1 MNISLAI
8 ILGLTGAVS
17 WGAAD
22 FAARFASRQVGAYRT
37 LFFMQF
43 FGFLALSVYLKFT
56 GGFSRGIALGWQPW
70 ALTVAAGLLN
80 VVASLALYHSFEH
93 GTLSIVGPVSSSYP
107 ALTVALSLLSGERI
121 HSVRAAGLAVT
132 LLGVILAATS
142 FAQAKSTTAETDAQQ
157 ASPNHASPNRAAN
170 SRAHLSTGVGW
181 AICAALGFGVLF
193 WFLGFHVVPAVGSA
207 VSVWVMRLTALVSLS
222 LAAAPARQT
231 LKLPRGKVWWLL
243 LAVGILDTAAFVAN
257 NAGLSTGQVSVV
269 SVLASLY
276 GAITVLLAWIFLR
289 ERLEPSQWLGIVL
302 IFIGIVLVSI

>member
-1 MNISLAI
+1 MNVSLAV
-8 ILGLTGAVS
+8 ILGLTGAIS

-43 FGFLALSVYLKFT
+43 FGFLALSIYLKST
-56 GGFSRGIALGWQPW
+56 GGFSHGIAPGWQPW
-70 ALTVAAGLLN
+70 AMAVAAGLLN
-80 VVASLALYHSFEH
+80 MLASLALYHSFEH
-93 GTLSIVGPVSSSYP
+93 GTMSIVGPVSSSYP

-121 HSVRAAGLAVT
+121 HAVRGAGLAIT

-142 FAQAKSTTAETDAQQ
+142 FAQAKTAAAENPVPANGAAHAET
-157 ASPNHASPNRAAN
+157 
-170 SRAHLSTGVGW
+170 SRAHLSSGVGW

-222 LAAAPARQT
+222 LAAAPTRQS
-231 LKLPRGKVWWLL
+231 LRLPRGSVWWLL
-243 LAVGILDTAAFVAN
+243 LAVGILDTAAFVVN

-276 GAITVLLAWIFLR
+276 GAFTVLLAWIFLR
-289 ERLEPSQWLGIVL
+289 ERLERSQWLGIVL

>member
-43 FGFLALSVYLKFT
+43 FGFLALTVYLKST
-56 GGFSRGIALGWQPW
+56 GGFSHGIAPGWHPW
-70 ALTVAAGLLN
+70 AMAVAAGLLN
-80 VVASLALYHSFEH
+80 MLASLALYHSFEH

-107 ALTVALSLLSGERI
+107 ALTVALALLSGERI
-121 HSVRAAGLAVT
+121 HAVRASGLAVT

-142 FAQAKSTTAETDAQQ
+142 FKQAQDTNTEKNPQHANAASDAETKT
-157 ASPNHASPNRAAN
+157 
-170 SRAHLSTGVGW
+170 SRAHLSKGVGW

-193 WFLGFHVVPAVGSA
+193 WFLGFYVVPAVGSA
-207 VSVWVMRLTALVSLS
+207 VSVWVMRLTALVALS
-222 LAAAPARQT
+222 LAAAPTGRT

-243 LAVGILDTAAFVAN
+243 LAVGILDTAAFVVN

-276 GAITVLLAWIFLR
+276 GAFTVLLAWIFLR
-289 ERLEPSQWLGIVL
+289 ERLERSQWLGIVL
-302 IFIGIVLVSI
+302 IFIGIVLVSL

>member
-1 MNISLAI
+1 MNVSLAI
-8 ILGLTGAVS
+8 ILGLTGAIC

-43 FGFLALSVYLKFT
+43 FGFLALSAYLKFI
-56 GGFSRGIALGWQPW
+56 GGFSHGIAPGWQPW
-70 ALTVAAGLLN
+70 AMAVAAGLLN
-80 VVASLALYHSFEH
+80 MLASLALYHSFEH
-93 GTLSIVGPVSSSYP
+93 GIMSIVGPVSSSYP
-107 ALTVALSLLSGERI
+107 ALTLALSLLSGERI
-121 HSVRAAGLAVT
+121 HAVRATGLAVT

-142 FAQAKSTTAETDAQQ
+142 FAQTETTAAENTPTRASEAPNPET
-157 ASPNHASPNRAAN
+157 P
-170 SRAHLSTGVGW
+170 RAHLSTGVGW

-207 VSVWVMRLTALVSLS
+207 VSVWVMRLTALVALS

-231 LKLPRGKVWWLL
+231 LHLPRGSVWWLL
-243 LAVGILDTAAFVAN
+243 LAVGVLDTAAFVAN

-289 ERLEPSQWLGIVL
+289 ERLERSQWLGIVI
-302 IFIGIVLVSI
+302 IFIGIVLISL

>member
-1 MNISLAI
+1 MNVSLAI
-8 ILGLTGAVS
+8 ILGLTGAIS

-43 FGFLALSVYLKFT
+43 FGFLALSAYLKFI
-56 GGFSRGIALGWQPW
+56 GGFSHGIAPGWQPW
-70 ALTVAAGLLN
+70 AMAVAAGLLN
-80 VVASLALYHSFEH
+80 MLASLALYHSFEH
-93 GTLSIVGPVSSSYP
+93 GIMSIVGPVSSSYP
-107 ALTVALSLLSGERI
+107 ALTLALSLLSGERI
-121 HSVRAAGLAVT
+121 HAVRATGLAVT

-142 FAQAKSTTAETDAQQ
+142 FAQTETTAAENTPTRASEAPNPET
-157 ASPNHASPNRAAN
+157 P
-170 SRAHLSTGVGW
+170 RAHLSTGVGW

-207 VSVWVMRLTALVSLS
+207 VSVWVMRLTALVALS

-231 LKLPRGKVWWLL
+231 LHLPRGSVWWLL
-243 LAVGILDTAAFVAN
+243 LAVGVLDTAAFVAN

-289 ERLEPSQWLGIVL
+289 ERLERSQWLGIVI
-302 IFIGIVLVSI
+302 IFIGIVLISL

>member
-8 ILGLTGAVS
+8 ILGLTGAIS

-43 FGFLALSVYLKFT
+43 FGFLALTVYLKST
-56 GGFSRGIALGWQPW
+56 GGFSHGIAPGWQPW
-70 ALTVAAGLLN
+70 GMAVAAGLLN
-80 VVASLALYHSFEH
+80 VLASLALYHSFEH
-93 GTLSIVGPVSSSYP
+93 GALSIVGPVSSSYP

-121 HSVRAAGLAVT
+121 HAVRAAGLGVT

-142 FAQAKSTTAETDAQQ
+142 FAQSKETETQTRPEHAAAAHTEQQ
-157 ASPNHASPNRAAN
+157 
-170 SRAHLSTGVGW
+170 RAHLSTGVGW

-207 VSVWVMRLTALVSLS
+207 VSVWVMRLTALVALS
-222 LAAAPARQT
+222 LAAAPTGQA
-231 LKLPRGKVWWLL
+231 LKLPQGKVWWFL

-276 GAITVLLAWIFLR
+276 GAFTVLLAWLFLR
-289 ERLEPSQWLGIVL
+289 ERLERSQWLGIVL

>member
-8 ILGLTGAVS
+8 ILGLTGAIS

-43 FGFLALSVYLKFT
+43 FGFLALSVYLKST
-56 GGFSRGIALGWQPW
+56 SGFSHGIAPGWHPW
-70 ALTVAAGLLN
+70 AMAVAAGLLN
-80 VVASLALYHSFEH
+80 MLASLALYHSFEH
-93 GTLSIVGPVSSSYP
+93 GTMSIVGPVSSSYP
-107 ALTVALSLLSGERI
+107 ALTVGLSLVSGERI
-121 HSVRAAGLAVT
+121 HAVRATGLGVT

-142 FAQAKSTTAETDAQQ
+142 FAQSKSTQTEKNPRPTNTASDAQTKT
-157 ASPNHASPNRAAN
+157 

-207 VSVWVMRLTALVSLS
+207 ISVWVMRLTALVALS
-222 LAAAPARQT
+222 LGAAPTRQT
-231 LKLPRGKVWWLL
+231 LHLPRGSVWWLL
-243 LAVGILDTAAFVAN
+243 LTVGILDTAAFVAN

-276 GAITVLLAWIFLR
+276 GAFTVLLAWIFLR
-289 ERLEPSQWLGIVL
+289 EHLERSQWLGIVL
-302 IFIGIVLVSI
+302 IFVGIVLVSI

>member
-8 ILGLTGAVS
+8 TLGLTGAIS

-43 FGFLALSVYLKFT
+43 FGFLALTIYLKST
-56 GGFSRGIALGWQPW
+56 HGFSHGIAPGWQPW
-70 ALTVAAGLLN
+70 AMAVAAGLLN
-80 VVASLALYHSFEH
+80 MLASLALYHSFEH

-107 ALTVALSLLSGERI
+107 ALTVALALISGERI
-121 HSVRAAGLAVT
+121 HAVRAAGLAIT

-142 FAQAKSTTAETDAQQ
+142 FAQSNSASAEKNPPHWNTASDSESKTST
-157 ASPNHASPNRAAN
+157 
-170 SRAHLSTGVGW
+170 AHLSTGVGW
-181 AICAALGFGVLF
+181 AVCAALGFGVLF

-207 VSVWVMRLTALVSLS
+207 VSVWVMRLTALIALS
-222 LAAAPARQT
+222 LAAAPTGQT
-231 LKLPRGKVWWLL
+231 LRLPRGSVWWLL

-276 GAITVLLAWIFLR
+276 GAFTVLLAWIFLR
-289 ERLEPSQWLGIVL
+289 ERLERSQWLGIIL
-302 IFIGIVLVSI
+302 IFSGIVLVSI

>member
-1 MNISLAI
+1 MSVSLAI
-8 ILGLTGAVS
+8 ILGLTGAFC

-22 FAARFASRQVGAYRT
+22 FAARFASRRVGAYRT

-43 FGFLALSVYLKFT
+43 FGFVALSVYLKFT
-56 GGFSRGIALGWQPW
+56 GGFSRGIAPGWQPW
-70 ALTVAAGLLN
+70 AMAVAAGLLN
-80 VVASLALYHSFEH
+80 MLASLALYHSFEH

-107 ALTVALSLLSGERI
+107 ALTVALSFLSGERI
-121 HSVRAAGLAVT
+121 HAVRATGLAVT

-142 FAQAKSTTAETDAQQ
+142 FAQAKTAAAAENSEHVPA
-157 ASPNHASPNRAAN
+157 NHPEH

-207 VSVWVMRLTALVSLS
+207 VSVWVMRLTALVA
-222 LAAAPARQT
+222 LAVASAPAGQT
-231 LKLPRGKVWWLL
+231 LRLPRGGVWWLL
-243 LAVGILDTAAFVAN
+243 LAVGILDTAAFVVN

-289 ERLEPSQWLGIVL
+289 ERLERSQWLGIVL
-302 IFIGIVLVSI
+302 IFIGIVLVSL

>member
-43 FGFLALSVYLKFT
+43 FGFLALTVYLKST
-56 GGFSRGIALGWQPW
+56 GGFSRGIAPGWQPW
-70 ALTVAAGLLN
+70 AMAVVAGLLN
-80 VVASLALYHSFEH
+80 VLASLALYHSFEH

-121 HSVRAAGLAVT
+121 HAVRATGLAVT

-142 FAQAKSTTAETDAQQ
+142 FTQSKSMPAEKNSHDAHPASDAKTET
-157 ASPNHASPNRAAN
+157 

-222 LAAAPARQT
+222 LAAAPAHQT
-231 LKLPRGKVWWLL
+231 LRLPSGKVWWLL

-276 GAITVLLAWIFLR
+276 GAFTVLLAWIFLR
-289 ERLEPSQWLGIVL
+289 ERLERSQWLGTVL
-302 IFIGIVLVSI
+302 IFIGIVLVSL

>member
-8 ILGLTGAVS
+8 ILGLAGAVC

-56 GGFSRGIALGWQPW
+56 GGFSHGIASGWQPW
-70 ALTVAAGLLN
+70 AMAVAAGLLN
-80 VVASLALYHSFEH
+80 VLASLALYHSFEH
-93 GTLSIVGPVSSSYP
+93 GTLIIVGPVSSSYP
-107 ALTVALSLLSGERI
+107 ALTVALSFLSGERI
-121 HSVRAAGLAVT
+121 HAVRATGLAVT
-132 LLGVILAATS
+132 LLGVMLAATS
-142 FAQAKSTTAETDAQQ
+142 FAQPKGTQTEKHPEHPSATPAEQ
-157 ASPNHASPNRAAN
+157 

-207 VSVWVMRLTALVSLS
+207 MSVWVMRLTALVSLA
-222 LAAAPARQT
+222 LASAPTHQT

-243 LAVGILDTAAFVAN
+243 LAVGILDTAAFVLN

-276 GAITVLLAWIFLR
+276 GAFTVLLAWIVLR
-289 ERLEPSQWLGIVL
+289 ERLERSQWLGIVL

>member
-1 MNISLAI
+1 MNVSLAI

-43 FGFLALSVYLKFT
+43 FGFLALSVYLKST
-56 GGFSRGIALGWQPW
+56 GGFSHGVAPGWHPW
-70 ALTVAAGLLN
+70 AMAVAAGLLN
-80 VVASLALYHSFEH
+80 MLSSLALYHSFEH
-93 GTLSIVGPVSSSYP
+93 GTMSIVGPVSSSYP

-121 HSVRAAGLAVT
+121 HAVRATGLGVT

-142 FAQAKSTTAETDAQQ
+142 FAQSKSTPAENDPRRASETSAAETNT
-157 ASPNHASPNRAAN
+157 P
-170 SRAHLSTGVGW
+170 RAHLSTGVGW

-193 WFLGFHVVPAVGSA
+193 WFLGFHVIPAVGSA

-222 LAAAPARQT
+222 VAAVPTGQT
-231 LKLPRGKVWWLL
+231 LKLPHGKVWWLL

-257 NAGLSTGQVSVV
+257 NAGLGTGQVSVV

-276 GAITVLLAWIFLR
+276 GAFTVLLAWIFLR
-289 ERLEPSQWLGIVL
+289 ERLERSQWLGIVL
-302 IFIGIVLVSI
+302 IFIGIVLVSL

>member
-8 ILGLTGAVS
+8 ILGLTGAIS

-43 FGFLALSVYLKFT
+43 FGFLALSVYLKST
-56 GGFSRGIALGWQPW
+56 GGFSRGIAPGWHPW
-70 ALTVAAGLLN
+70 AMAVAAGLLN
-80 VVASLALYHSFEH
+80 TLASLALYHSFEH

-107 ALTVALSLLSGERI
+107 ALTVALSFLSGERI
-121 HSVRAAGLAVT
+121 QPVRAAGLAIT
-132 LLGVILAATS
+132 LVGVILAATS
-142 FAQAKSTTAETDAQQ
+142 FAQTKDTHPEKHPEHPSATPAK
-157 ASPNHASPNRAAN
+157 H

-207 VSVWVMRLTALVSLS
+207 VSVWVMRLTALVSLA
-222 LAAAPARQT
+222 LAAAPTRQT
-231 LKLPRGKVWWLL
+231 LQLPRDSVWWLL

-276 GAITVLLAWIFLR
+276 GAFTVLLAWIFLR
-289 ERLEPSQWLGIVL
+289 ERLERSQWLGIVL
-302 IFIGIVLVSI
+302 IFIGIVLVSL

>member
-1 MNISLAI
+1 MNVSLAI
-8 ILGLTGAVS
+8 ILGLTGAIC

-43 FGFLALSVYLKFT
+43 FGFLALSVYLKTT
-56 GGFSRGIALGWQPW
+56 GGVSHRIAPGWHPW
-70 ALTVAAGLLN
+70 AMAAAAGLLN
-80 VVASLALYHSFEH
+80 VLASLALYHSFEH

-107 ALTVALSLLSGERI
+107 ALTVALSFLSGERI
-121 HSVRAAGLAVT
+121 HAVRATGLAIT

-142 FAQAKSTTAETDAQQ
+142 FAQTKDMQTEKNPQHRTAA
-157 ASPNHASPNRAAN
+157 RAEP
-170 SRAHLSTGVGW
+170 SRAQLSTGVGW

-207 VSVWVMRLTALVSLS
+207 ASVWVMRLTALISLS
-222 LAAAPARQT
+222 LAAGPASQT
-231 LKLPRGKVWWLL
+231 LELPRGKVWWLL
-243 LAVGILDTAAFVAN
+243 LAVGILDTAAFVVN

-276 GAITVLLAWIFLR
+276 GAFTVLLAWIFLR
-289 ERLEPSQWLGIVL
+289 ERLERSQWLGIIL
-302 IFIGIVLVSI
+302 IFIGIVLVSL

>member
-1 MNISLAI
+1 MNVSLAI
-8 ILGLTGAVS
+8 ILGLTGAIS

-43 FGFLALSVYLKFT
+43 FGFLALSVYLKST
-56 GGFSRGIALGWQPW
+56 GGFSHGVAPGWHPW
-70 ALTVAAGLLN
+70 AMAVAAGLLN
-80 VVASLALYHSFEH
+80 LLSSLALYHSFEH
-93 GTLSIVGPVSSSYP
+93 GTMSIVGPVSSSYP

-121 HSVRAAGLAVT
+121 HAVRATGLGVT

-142 FAQAKSTTAETDAQQ
+142 FAQSKSTPAENDPRHASETSAAETNT
-157 ASPNHASPNRAAN
+157 P
-170 SRAHLSTGVGW
+170 RAHLSTGVGW

-193 WFLGFHVVPAVGSA
+193 WFLGFHVIPAVGSA

-222 LAAAPARQT
+222 VAAVPTGQT
-231 LKLPRGKVWWLL
+231 LKLPHGKVWWLL

-257 NAGLSTGQVSVV
+257 NAGLGTGQVSVV

-276 GAITVLLAWIFLR
+276 GAFTVLLAWIFLR
-289 ERLEPSQWLGIVL
+289 ERLERSQSLGIVL
-302 IFIGIVLVSI
+302 IFIGIVLVSL